1 MAVDDFLA
9 QAERLRIALGVTLV
23 EVHASQKCLSC
34 RLADV
39 AIAGILKGIAGDS
52 LREVLDDEVIALLEG
67 VTPWRS
73 SIVGDTLD
81 EGYTQRSPIVG
92 VGVGRSVDT
101 AEVEVAESAYGLS
114 LRLGVSDLL
123 LQAG

>member
-9 QAERLRIALGVTLV
+9 QAKSLRIALGVALV
-23 EVHASQKCLSC
+23 EVHASQKCLGC
-34 RLADV
+34 RLADI

-67 VTPWRS
+67 VTTWRS

-81 EGYTQRSPIVG
+81 EGDTRRSPIIG
-92 VGVGRSVDT
+92 VGIRRSVDT
-101 AEVEVAESAYGLS
+101 AEVEVAECAYGLS
-114 LRLGVSDLL
+114 LSLSVGDLL